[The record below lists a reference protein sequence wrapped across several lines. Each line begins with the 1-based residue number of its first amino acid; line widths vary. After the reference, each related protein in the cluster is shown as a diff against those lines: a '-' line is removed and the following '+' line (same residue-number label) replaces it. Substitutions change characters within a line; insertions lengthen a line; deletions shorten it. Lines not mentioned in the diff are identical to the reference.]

1 MFRRRRW
8 TPVSGHILE
17 DRAKAVIYTIL
28 YRKVFAL
35 REWDPGSCTARLS
48 APDRLCKTWVLSTL
62 VFSIPALHLLVDAFL
77 HLSLENSCPRGLV
90 IVGHFQ
96 DVCRIDPVVGAAA
109 HDMVGSDGVFVDR
122 YLLLY

>member
-1 MFRRRRW
+1 MFRSRRW

-35 REWDPGSCTARLS
+35 WQWDPGSYTARLS

-62 VFSIPALHLLVDAFL
+62 VFSIPALHLLVDALL
-77 HLSLENSCPRGLV
+77 HFSLENSCPRGLV
-90 IVGHFQ
+90 IIGHFQ
-96 DVCRIDPVVGAAA
+96 DVRRIDPVVGASA

-122 YLLLY
+122 YLLVY